1 MLSVQDARDILA
13 NARGTLP
20 PSIYAKLYEH
30 ANSTNPFADDEPAFP
45 APSPA
50 PVPAPAPTSTPTPL
64 LVPTPVENTR
74 IFKGN
79 ANPKSQKYLAN
90 IADGTL
96 LFATSHLYNNYDG
109 LPNKTEVVKT
119 TSPEGVHCLKHNGV
133 EHRNPNSLFKDLRIG
148 KSDCGKYIWFCHNGT
163 YKSLFNAFGVQP
175 TQVAPT
181 A

>member
-1 MLSVQDARDILA
+1 MSSIQLVRDLLA
-13 NARGTLP
+13 KAGGTLP
-20 PSIYAKLYEH
+20 PSLYAELYTY
-30 ANSTNPFADDEPAFP
+30 ANSTNPFADDEPASQSP
-45 APSPA
+45 APA
-50 PVPAPAPTSTPTPL
+50 PVPTPTPL
-64 LVPTPVENTR
+64 LVPTPVGNTR

-96 LFATSHLYNNYDG
+96 LFATAHLYKNYVG

-133 EHRNPNSLFKDLRIG
+133 EHRNPNSLFKDLKIG
-148 KSDCGKYIWFCHNGT
+148 KTDCGKYIWFCHNGT
-163 YKSLFNAFGVQP
+163 YNSLFNAFGVQP